1 MMLKKKIIFFS
12 YSKMNDINN
21 IETKYWIFVNILKA
35 MDIQIEN
42 VYNLFKKFFTNIKK

>member
-1 MMLKKKIIFFS
+1 
-12 YSKMNDINN
+12 MNEINN

-42 VYNLFKKFFTNIKK
+42 AYNLFKKFFTNIKK